1 MLFNDLEIIWDWSKR
16 YCTSTRVRDK
26 YTPYYDCTSTGVW
39 DRYTFCCDC
48 TSTGVWDRYTLC
60 CDCYTSTGV
69 GMDIPL
75 AATVIPVGAFAPYLR
90 WNGIIVI

>member
-16 YCTSTRVRDK
+16 YYTSTK
-26 YTPYYDCTSTGVW
+26 VW
-39 DRYTFCCDC
+39 DRYTPCYDY

-60 CDCYTSTGV
+60 YDYYTSTGV
-69 GMDIPL
+69 GIDIPL

-90 WNGIIVI
+90 